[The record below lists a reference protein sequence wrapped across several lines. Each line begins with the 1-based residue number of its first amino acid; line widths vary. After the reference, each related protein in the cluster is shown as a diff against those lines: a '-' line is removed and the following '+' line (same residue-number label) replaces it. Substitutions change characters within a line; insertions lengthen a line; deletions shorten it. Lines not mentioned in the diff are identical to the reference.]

1 MEIRALECCL
11 AHKCYNFHLLVNWGG
26 KLLIK
31 ASMEREIKDRVGFFL
46 EVQNCWGEF
55 SALGSGRGGWGRE
68 VTQVTGDSPGWL
80 RQQSSVRSCWTRAL
94 KADRD
99 RKGPSD
105 LFVPSAS
112 LCLSLF
118 PSKQQFN
125 FVLFYFLF
133 SPFPVLP
140 VLLSKGSP
148 GSQGW
153 TWHTQR
159 GWSSVSAQ
167 LSRINCWIN
176 ISNDFLI
183 QPAAWQ
189 GSREQDFPAEIC
201 LLLLMHSYKLFI
213 FKTAPWKEQCFC

>member
-11 AHKCYNFHLLVNWGG
+11 AHKCYNFRLLVNWGG

-125 FVLFYFLF
+125 FVLFFFPFFPLP
-133 SPFPVLP
+133 SPPSPAQQRLSWEPGLNLAHSARLELCVCTT
-140 VLLSKGSP
+140 VQDKLL
-148 GSQGW
+148 
-153 TWHTQR
+153 
-159 GWSSVSAQ
+159 
-167 LSRINCWIN
+167 
-176 ISNDFLI
+176 D
-183 QPAAWQ
+183 
-189 GSREQDFPAEIC
+189 
-201 LLLLMHSYKLFI
+201 
-213 FKTAPWKEQCFC
+213 